1 MSHLLDADVL
11 SALLRNP
18 NGPIAQR
25 IAQVGLSAVFTSI
38 IAASEL
44 RFGALKRGS
53 AKLTADVE
61 GLLIRLPVKSFEA
74 PADYR
79 YAEIRATLEQAGT
92 PIGGNDML
100 IAAHALALDCIL
112 VTGNER
118 EFRRIKPLKV
128 ENWLR

>member
-1 MSHLLDADVL
+1 MPYLLDADVL

-25 IAQVGLSAVFTSI
+25 IAQVGLSAVCTSI

-61 GLLIRLPVKSFEA
+61 GLLIRLPVKSFET

-92 PIGGNDML
+92 PIRGNDML

-118 EFRRIKPLKV
+118 EFRRVKRLKI